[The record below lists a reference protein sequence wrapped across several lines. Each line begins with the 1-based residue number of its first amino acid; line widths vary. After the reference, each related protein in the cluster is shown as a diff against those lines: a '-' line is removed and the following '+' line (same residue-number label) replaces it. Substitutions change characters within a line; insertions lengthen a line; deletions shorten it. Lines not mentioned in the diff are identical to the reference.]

1 MLRGSLMKNKNPL
14 PPSPP
19 AHSFLPYRAFF
30 LGANSAR
37 GFRSFGD
44 GVLCES
50 RDSSVFYL
58 YGGPGTGK
66 SSFLKKVRET
76 AENKK
81 IAYELYYCSSDPESL
96 DGIRLLS
103 ADGRRCVSVVD
114 ATAPHARAPRLNGVT
129 GHAIDLGE
137 FWNVR
142 TLAAQREEIEELS
155 GKKAEC
161 FRCAY
166 SYFAPAGDLL
176 EKACRRIAPVR
187 REKLKSYFEERVAAP
202 SDPAS
207 AAIVERPTAA
217 LSMFGRIEFPFF
229 GDSCYTVNDRFGE
242 GRVFLSEA
250 AEILYRLGH
259 TVCAAPEPL
268 LPRRYRAIYLPE
280 ANFGITIRTPD
291 QKEEKKMRIGRFLE
305 GRSAETDNANRLSL
319 LLSEKFKSY
328 GLAHLAKAREHH
340 FALERIYGKAMNF
353 PQLEKKTERVLANI
367 FAALE

>member
-1 MLRGSLMKNKNPL
+1 MKSKNPL
-14 PPSPP
+14 PSPP
-19 AHSFLPYRAFF
+19 PALSFLPYRAFF
-30 LGANSAR
+30 LGANSAG
-37 GFRSFGD
+37 GFRSFGE

-66 SSFLKKVRET
+66 STFLKKVRQK
-76 AENKK
+76 AENDQ
-81 IAYELYYCSSDPESL
+81 IASAPYYCSSDPESL

-103 ADGRRCVSVVD
+103 GDGRRFVSVVD

-142 TLAAQREEIEELS
+142 TLLAHREEIEELS

-166 SYFAPAGDLL
+166 SYFSPAGDLL
-176 EKACRRIAPVR
+176 EKACQRIAPVR
-187 REKLKSYFEERVAAP
+187 REKLKRFFEERVAPP

-280 ANFGITIRTPD
+280 ANFGIVIRTPD
-291 QKEEKKMRIGRFLE
+291 RKEEKKMRIGRFFE

-328 GLAHLAKAREHH
+328 GLAHLAKAREYH

-353 PQLEKKTERVLANI
+353 PQLEKKTERALASI
-367 FAALE
+367 FGALD